1 MLVTDSP
8 LISIIV
14 PAYNAERFLQRTVA
28 SVLAQLMTRW
38 EMIIVDDGATDGTP
52 ALADALAQIDPR
64 IRVVHQRNGG
74 LSNARNNGAAAT
86 EVGVPYLIFLDA
98 DDLWLP
104 ETLGTLLFELERHP
118 EWGGVYVLGE
128 YIDEHDQS
136 IRSGELEAWC
146 SNRLRVSEDHS
157 HRQSIPA
164 DSATEFEMISMRN
177 YVPSSG
183 AMLLRREAFAQAGGF
198 KEDLRSLEDW
208 HQWVRMSLRKPFG
221 YIPKIL
227 YRYRRHGSNMSSDE
241 WRMRRETYRAARDI
255 AKHCAMTPTQSAHFQ
270 RSQTVLTHL
279 YWARDDAKGRQFAS
293 AAWHFSTALRNAFD
307 YTARPKLAK
316 LLGLQR

>member
-1 MLVTDSP
+1 MTNSP
-8 LISIIV
+8 LISIVV
-14 PAYNAERFLQRTVA
+14 PAYNAERFLQRTIA
-28 SVLAQLMTRW
+28 SALAQTMPRW
-38 EMIIVDDGATDGTP
+38 EMVIVDDGAIDGTS
-52 ALADALAQIDPR
+52 ALADALAQGDER
-64 IRVVHQRNGG
+64 IRVLHQKNGG
-74 LSNARNNGAAAT
+74 LSNARNNGASAT
-86 EVGVPYLIFLDA
+86 DASVPYLIFLDA

-104 ETLGTLLFELERHP
+104 DTLEMLLMELESHA
-118 EWGGVYVLGE
+118 EWGGVYALGE
-128 YIDEHDQS
+128 YIDENDQM
-136 IRSGELEAWC
+136 IRLGELEAWC
-146 SNRLRVSEDHS
+146 SNRLRVSENHA
-157 HRQSIPA
+157 HRQRIPA
-164 DSATEFEMISMRN
+164 ESVTEFGMISMRN

-183 AMLLRREAFAQAGGF
+183 AMLLRREDFRLAGGF

-221 YIPKIL
+221 YIPKVL

-255 AKHCAMTPTQSAHFQ
+255 AQNCAMTSTQAAHFQ

-279 YWARDDAKGRQFAS
+279 YWARDEAKEMRVGG
-293 AAWHFSTALRNAFD
+293 AAWHFGIALRNAFD

>member
-1 MLVTDSP
+1 M
-8 LISIIV
+8 
-14 PAYNAERFLQRTVA
+14 PAYNADRFLQRTVSSA
-28 SVLAQLMTRW
+28 LAQTIVRW
-38 EMIIVDDGATDGTP
+38 EMVIVNDGATDGTP
-52 ALADALAQIDPR
+52 ALADALAQSDER
-64 IRVVHQRNGG
+64 IRVLHQKNGG

-86 EVGVPYLIFLDA
+86 DASVPYLIFLDA

-104 ETLGTLLFELERHP
+104 DTLQTLLVELERHP

-128 YIDEHDQS
+128 YIDEYDQS
-136 IRSGELEAWC
+136 TRLGELEAWC

-157 HRQSIPA
+157 HRQRIPA
-164 DSATEFEMISMRN
+164 ESVTEFGMISMRN

-183 AMLLRREAFAQAGGF
+183 AMLLRREDFEQAGGF

-221 YIPKIL
+221 YIPKVL

-255 AKHCAMTPTQSAHFQ
+255 AQNCAMTSMQAAHFQ

-279 YWARDDAKGRQFAS
+279 YWARDDAKKLRVGG
-293 AAWHFSTALRNAFD
+293 AARHFSIALRNAFD

-316 LLGLQR
+316 LLRLQR